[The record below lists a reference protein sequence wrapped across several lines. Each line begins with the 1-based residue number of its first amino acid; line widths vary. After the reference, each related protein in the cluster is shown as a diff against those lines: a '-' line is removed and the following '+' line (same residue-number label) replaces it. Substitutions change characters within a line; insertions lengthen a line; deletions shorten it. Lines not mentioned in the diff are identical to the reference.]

1 MITFEGVKRANNNE
15 RAVLTEEQARKAQ
28 ILASY
33 DRLDERG
40 KATIVAMIGALVRMI
55 EAH

>member
-1 MITFEGVKRANNNE
+1 MLTYEGVQRANNNE